1 MGITRAR
8 TAEGIKLTFSLDLDK
23 PVSVVGD
30 FNGWDPAAHPLK
42 PRTNG
47 KRSAVVTLPAG
58 TRHAFRYLAD
68 GGHFFDDPEAD
79 GYEDNGYGGTH
90 GVIVLDIPPRKA
102 PARPAATKAP
112 ATEPVAPPPEPVAA
126 SEPLAKARPARKPA
140 AKPVTPAAP
149 AAGPPP
155 ANGTKRPSRK
165 PKG

>member
-1 MGITRAR
+1 MITRAR
-8 TAEGIKLTFSLDLDK
+8 TTSGVKLTFSLEVDK

-79 GYEDNGYGGTH
+79 GYEDNSYGGTH

-102 PARPAATKAP
+102 PARPAGTPKAAAVETPEPAAKGAKAAKAAPKASAAKPAATKP
-112 ATEPVAPPPEPVAA
+112 AA
-126 SEPLAKARPARKPA
+126 AKAARKPKA
-140 AKPVTPAAP
+140 
-149 AAGPPP
+149 
-155 ANGTKRPSRK
+155 
-165 PKG
+165 